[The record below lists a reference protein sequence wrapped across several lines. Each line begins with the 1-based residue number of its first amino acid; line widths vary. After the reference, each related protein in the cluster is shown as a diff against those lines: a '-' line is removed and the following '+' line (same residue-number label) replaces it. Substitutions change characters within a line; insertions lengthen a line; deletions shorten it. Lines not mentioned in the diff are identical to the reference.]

1 MMDIN
6 KYLTR
11 YTILHEP
18 KYDRFREIIKGFPQE
33 IDGKYRSNFVEI
45 YSTFIFPRRIKLNGK
60 QYIIVDHHF
69 ENLFAHYS
77 SAYLCTVKRLE
88 VDIDSEYL
96 KHIMKSIIMISQA
109 SLQEEISGLALS
121 FVQEYVDSGAVLG
134 KYDSL
139 LHLFGKDT
147 PLNETEIFSNMF
159 TILHEICH
167 IRYNDLQGNE
177 NGFLG
182 FQDML
187 KSVTSFDASES
198 GQNIRDMLMALK
210 VDDKTNVEELYCDFV
225 AVLEIIDIIEKVFG
239 SNMSSL
245 EKATITIES
254 IMLSIGFQALL
265 IQNKLYW
272 QSLYYQYQNM
282 EEKTEKVQETIQKKF
297 SQLQVRGSFLYTLAH
312 GLICRKH
319 NMEETR
325 DYFAKS
331 SAFDDASFE
340 MFQFYS
346 DRILGRA
353 LWNEQ
358 HYSIEEMKKIR
369 NQLLEWN

>member
-11 YTILHEP
+11 YTILHEL

-33 IDGKYRSNFVEI
+33 IDGKYSSNFVEI

-60 QYIIVDHHF
+60 QYIIIDHHF

-96 KHIMKSIIMISQA
+96 KHEYLKHIMKSIIMISRA
-109 SLQEEISGLALS
+109 SLQEEIPDLALS

-159 TILHEICH
+159 TILHEIGH

-187 KSVTSFDASES
+187 KSVTPFDASES
-198 GQNIRDMLMALK
+198 DQNS
-210 VDDKTNVEELYCDFV
+210 C
-225 AVLEIIDIIEKVFG
+225 G
-239 SNMSSL
+239 SHS
-245 EKATITIES
+245 A
-254 IMLSIGFQALL
+254 GFQIADRPHELL
-265 IQNKLYW
+265 L
-272 QSLYYQYQNM
+272 
-282 EEKTEKVQETIQKKF
+282 
-297 SQLQVRGSFLYTLAH
+297 
-312 GLICRKH
+312 
-319 NMEETR
+319 
-325 DYFAKS
+325 
-331 SAFDDASFE
+331 
-340 MFQFYS
+340 
-346 DRILGRA
+346 
-353 LWNEQ
+353 
-358 HYSIEEMKKIR
+358 
-369 NQLLEWN
+369 